1 VSATPPEVSAFEGD
15 CLRRQRRASYGSE
28 PSDNRTRSVTPTADA
43 NGVGSHDPLS
53 DVCALFPQVGDYI
66 GQLCGIF

>member
-1 VSATPPEVSAFEGD
+1 MSHQLTWDSA
-15 CLRRQRRASYGSE
+15 RRLGSE
-28 PSDNRTRSVTPTADA
+28 YAIDLHRTAHNSDNRMRSVTPTADT